1 MAKNEKNELATAAT
15 FDLVT
20 LTGDIAEAIAEEMD
34 GLGTIPYDKVKIP
47 SGGGAAFELPTED
60 EDNPDVVTEIVG
72 VILDHHP
79 VNSRWKEAYNG
90 SEEKP
95 LCSSYDGK
103 KGVEV
108 ETGAIID
115 CAECPYNEFGSA
127 EDGRGKACKN
137 SHRIYVLRESNPVP
151 LVLTLPPT
159 SIKYARDYFAK
170 SIVLKG
176 MRSYD
181 AITKITLKKERSADG
196 IAYSR
201 ACFTFIDKLTAGQA
215 MLTKEMAETIKANR
229 AAIDRAENQEDTKCA
244 ASDGFI
250 EVPEGDNDEGLPF
263 N

>member
-1 MAKNEKNELATAAT
+1 MANELIKAES
-15 FDLVT
+15 FNLVT
-20 LTGDIAEAIAEEMD
+20 LTGEIAAAIAEEME

-47 SGGGAAFELPTED
+47 SGGGAAFEIPTED
-60 EDNPDVVTEIVG
+60 EDNPDVAKEIIG

-79 VNSRWKEAYNG
+79 VNSRWREAYNG

-103 KGVEV
+103 QGVEV
-108 ETGAIID
+108 DTGVIANCSD
-115 CAECPYNEFGSA
+115 CPYNKFGSA
-127 EDGRGKACKN
+127 ADGRGKACKN
-137 SHRIYVLRESNPVP
+137 SHRVYVLREGNPVP

-181 AITKITLKKERSADG
+181 VITKITLKKEKSTDG
-196 IAYSR
+196 IDYSR
-201 ACFTFIDKLTAGQA
+201 VCFSFVDKLTAGQA

-229 AAIDRAENQEDTKCA
+229 AAIDKAENNQTETAD
-244 ASDGFI
+244 SEGFVD
-250 EVPEGDNDEGLPF
+250 VPNSNDEGLPF
-263 N
+263 

>member
-1 MAKNEKNELATAAT
+1 MAKNELTKAES

-34 GLGTIPYDKVKIP
+34 GLGNIPYDKVKIP
-47 SGGGAAFELPTED
+47 SGGGAAFEIPTDD

-79 VNSRWKEAYNG
+79 VNGRWKEAYNG
-90 SEEKP
+90 SDDKP

-103 KGVEV
+103 QGIDAESG
-108 ETGAIID
+108 EIINCD
-115 CAECPYNEFGSA
+115 ECPYNEFGSA
-127 EDGRGKACKN
+127 ADGRGKACKN
-137 SHRIYVLRESNPVP
+137 SHRVYVLRESNPVP
-151 LVLTLPPT
+151 LVITLPPT

-176 MRSYD
+176 MRCYD
-181 AITKITLKKERSADG
+181 AITKITLKKEKSADG

-201 ACFTFIDKLTAGQA
+201 VCFTFVDKLVAGQA

-229 AAIDRAENQEDTKCA
+229 ASFDNVDEESEPKANADK
-244 ASDGFI
+244 DGFI
-250 EVPEGDNDEGLPF
+250 DVPEGNGEGLPF
-263 N
+263 

>member
-1 MAKNEKNELATAAT
+1 MANELVKAET
-15 FDLVT
+15 FELVT
-20 LTGDIAEAIAEEMD
+20 LTGELAAAIAEEMD

-47 SGGGAAFELPTED
+47 SGGGAAFEIPTED
-60 EDNPDVVTEIVG
+60 EDNPDVAKEIVG

-79 VNSRWKEAYNG
+79 VNSRWREAYNG

-103 KGVEV
+103 QGTDV
-108 ETGAIID
+108 ETGEIIS
-115 CAECPYNEFGSA
+115 CANCPYNEFGSA
-127 EDGRGKACKN
+127 ADGRGKACKN
-137 SHRIYVLRESNPVP
+137 SHRIYVLREGNPVP

-181 AITKITLKKERSADG
+181 VITKITLKKEKSADG
-196 IAYSR
+196 IDYSR
-201 ACFTFIDKLTAGQA
+201 ACFSFVDKLTAGQA

-229 AAIDRAENQEDTKCA
+229 AAIDKAENNQTETSD
-244 ASDGFI
+244 SDGFVD
-250 EVPEGDNDEGLPF
+250 VPNSNDEGLPF
-263 N
+263 

>member
-1 MAKNEKNELATAAT
+1 MANELIKAET
-15 FDLVT
+15 FELVT
-20 LTGDIAEAIAEEMD
+20 LTGELAAAIAEEMD

-47 SGGGAAFELPTED
+47 SGGGAAFEIPTED
-60 EDNPDVVTEIVG
+60 EDNPDVAKEIVG

-79 VNSRWKEAYNG
+79 VNSRWREAYNG

-103 KGVEV
+103 QGTDV
-108 ETGAIID
+108 ETGEIIS
-115 CAECPYNEFGSA
+115 CANCPYNEFGSA
-127 EDGRGKACKN
+127 ADGRGKACKN
-137 SHRIYVLRESNPVP
+137 SHRIYVLREGNPVP

-181 AITKITLKKERSADG
+181 VITKITLKKEKSADG
-196 IAYSR
+196 IDYSR
-201 ACFTFIDKLTAGQA
+201 ACFSFVDKLTAGQA

-229 AAIDRAENQEDTKCA
+229 AAIDKAENNQTETSD
-244 ASDGFI
+244 SDGFVD
-250 EVPEGDNDEGLPF
+250 VPNNSDEGLPF
-263 N
+263 